1 MTDDALAP
9 EKEER
14 IREAFR
20 RVPFA
25 HHLGIELGEM
35 KRGEAILHFEV
46 RDELRRNNGFVHGGV
61 IASLADTAAAFAIL
75 TMLETEE
82 TTTTVDMTIHYLR
95 PLLNGQAT
103 ARARVLRA
111 GRRIIT
117 TSVDV
122 FDETKRVAATAITSF
137 IKLV

>member
-1 MTDDALAP
+1 MTDDRLKP

-20 RVPFA
+20 GVPFA
-25 HHLGIELGEM
+25 HHLGIELGELR
-35 KRGEAILHFEV
+35 RGEATLQLSI

-75 TMLETEE
+75 TMLEAEE
-82 TTTTVDMTIHYLR
+82 TTTTVDMTIHYMR
-95 PLLNGQAT
+95 PLVQGLAT
-103 ARARVLRA
+103 ARARVMRA

-117 TSVDV
+117 ISVDV
-122 FDETKRVAATAITSF
+122 LDESKAVAATALTTF
-137 IKLV
+137 IKLS